1 MNKNDIQKKDESNL
15 NIDLNEI
22 KNSSENNLIKPNIH
36 NYITKMIKEEL
47 LYFKNDILKD
57 MKESITILNSKYIK
71 RLNEFEDKLND
82 TQKKSETCYQKMSS
96 ITQGISNQNM
106 NQQRFSELEKFQIK
120 ANESLINCDFRI
132 KNMDN
137 LLHDTISKYDKIIL
151 DSILYPGIIGKK
163 SEFQTFHDLID
174 FLLMNLKKLIMA
186 KEKENIEKKEE
197 RNKIEDILEKFRG
210 NINFCVN
217 KVEDISI
224 DIINYNIPSLIKY
237 IEELKNCQKESKKVE
252 NNILKQLE
260 ENEKNIDNLN
270 QKLTNNIKE
279 KTQNLYKALRNEILD
294 INKNMQMI
302 QDRYN
307 EYINDFELIKN
318 DVNNNKIILFD
329 MINKLNNGE
338 NPYLNMNN
346 NKSNKLFNFGMN
358 HIIGFGKINYKS
370 ESIVKQYIDG
380 YLKISD
386 FDKTH
391 AINNDNNVKN
401 ILSDVEMDLTKNK
414 NKYLKLNIK
423 NKSSLNF
430 DKYNN
435 DEMNIN
441 NEFFNKKIHYRRKLD
456 EKDKIES
463 EKLFRF
469 SKVPKIKQYNNLDI
483 LKENEEIIKERIK
496 ESNSFFNPKNLID
509 FVNIND
515 DNIIHSKDFNNKK
528 IGNVKNENIK
538 NNSKIF
544 LKKSIDEEKKNEED
558 SLIIKSEGMK
568 ISKDKDNKQINIL
581 PNKKNDIN
589 SISDRQK
596 IITIKDRNTYSFS
609 QNEKKETS
617 NQKGKVISNNYLRS
631 DKSKRIYSSKAMRE
645 NMKYKQMDIN
655 FDDERILQ
663 KRDNQKLT
671 KSISQIKN
679 ILPYKD
685 RDYFQE
691 RVQRLVQF
699 SAKKPNRKNRS
710 AYNNKY

>member
-1 MNKNDIQKKDESNL
+1 
-15 NIDLNEI
+15 
-22 KNSSENNLIKPNIH
+22 
-36 NYITKMIKEEL
+36 
-47 LYFKNDILKD
+47 
-57 MKESITILNSKYIK
+57 
-71 RLNEFEDKLND
+71 
-82 TQKKSETCYQKMSS
+82 
-96 ITQGISNQNM
+96 
-106 NQQRFSELEKFQIK
+106 
-120 ANESLINCDFRI
+120 
-132 KNMDN
+132 
-137 LLHDTISKYDKIIL
+137 
-151 DSILYPGIIGKK
+151 
-163 SEFQTFHDLID
+163 
-174 FLLMNLKKLIMA
+174 
-186 KEKENIEKKEE
+186 
-197 RNKIEDILEKFRG
+197 
-210 NINFCVN
+210 
-217 KVEDISI
+217 
-224 DIINYNIPSLIKY
+224 
-237 IEELKNCQKESKKVE
+237 
-252 NNILKQLE
+252 
-260 ENEKNIDNLN
+260 
-270 QKLTNNIKE
+270 
-279 KTQNLYKALRNEILD
+279 
-294 INKNMQMI
+294 
-302 QDRYN
+302 
-307 EYINDFELIKN
+307 
-318 DVNNNKIILFD
+318 
-329 MINKLNNGE
+329 
-338 NPYLNMNN
+338 
-346 NKSNKLFNFGMN
+346 
-358 HIIGFGKINYKS
+358 
-370 ESIVKQYIDG
+370 
-380 YLKISD
+380 
-386 FDKTH
+386 
-391 AINNDNNVKN
+391 
-401 ILSDVEMDLTKNK
+401 
-414 NKYLKLNIK
+414 
-423 NKSSLNF
+423 
-430 DKYNN
+430 
-435 DEMNIN
+435 
-441 NEFFNKKIHYRRKLD
+441 
-456 EKDKIES
+456 
-463 EKLFRF
+463 
-469 SKVPKIKQYNNLDI
+469 LDI

-699 SAKKPNRKNRS
+699 SAKKQNRKNRS
-710 AYNNKY
+710 AYINKY